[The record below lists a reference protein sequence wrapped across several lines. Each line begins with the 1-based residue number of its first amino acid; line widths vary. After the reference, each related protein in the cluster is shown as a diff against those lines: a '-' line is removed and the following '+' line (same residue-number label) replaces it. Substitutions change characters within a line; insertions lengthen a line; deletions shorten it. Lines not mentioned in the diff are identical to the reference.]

1 MFGIWRVNTHARE
14 KARPRGMSTSPAT
27 LRLKPRLSHLTS
39 TQLLDLAAELAS
51 ATAEGLRIADAR
63 LAEHVVLPEGMWSTV
78 LLNEDLVRR
87 VMRTLGAVDRAASQ
101 VCRLWHTC
109 WRATLLPRRI
119 LHLDGMPVHSGN
131 ASHQI
136 VALNGQLAAVGGRA
150 DGSNMAVDQLDR
162 HMYLWDRQLKV
173 VQSAESQCRRGAD
186 CYMAIGNSSLYV
198 CYGHE
203 GPMAHLMDVQE
214 APQGIHRYS
223 LGDFTTPL
231 AHDASETL
239 TFHMCIAGGLVFA
252 SLSPSG
258 MFVPEIEEEQ
268 PPGMLR
274 AFDAATR
281 SYSSTSAR
289 RSTNK

>member
-27 LRLKPRLSHLTS
+27 LRLKARLTHLTGQ
-39 TQLLDLAAELAS
+39 QLLDLAAELAS

-101 VCRLWHTC
+101 VCSLWLTC

-119 LHLDGMPVHSGN
+119 LHLDGTPVHSGN

-136 VALNGQLAAVGGRA
+136 VALDGQRLAAVGGRE

-162 HMYLWDRQLKV
+162 HMYLWDRQLEV
-173 VQSAESQCRRGAD
+173 VQSAESQCRRGGD
-186 CYMAIGNSSLYV
+186 CYIAIGNSSLYV

-203 GPMAHLMDVQE
+203 GPMSHLMDGQ
-214 APQGIHRYS
+214 
-223 LGDFTTPL
+223 
-231 AHDASETL
+231 
-239 TFHMCIAGGLVFA
+239 
-252 SLSPSG
+252 
-258 MFVPEIEEEQ
+258 
-268 PPGMLR
+268 
-274 AFDAATR
+274 AAT
-281 SYSSTSAR
+281 
-289 RSTNK
+289 

>member
-27 LRLKPRLSHLTS
+27 LRLKARLTHLTS
-39 TQLLDLAAELAS
+39 QQLLDLAAELAS

-136 VALNGQLAAVGGRA
+136 VALDGQRLAAVGGRE

-162 HMYLWDRQLKV
+162 HMYLWDRQLEV

-214 APQGIHRYS
+214 ACLLY
-223 LGDFTTPL
+223 T
-231 AHDASETL
+231 
-239 TFHMCIAGGLVFA
+239 
-252 SLSPSG
+252 SPS
-258 MFVPEIEEEQ
+258 PRD
-268 PPGMLR
+268 L
-274 AFDAATR
+274 
-281 SYSSTSAR
+281 STSRMPSSA
-289 RSTNK
+289 

>member
-1 MFGIWRVNTHARE
+1 
-14 KARPRGMSTSPAT
+14 
-27 LRLKPRLSHLTS
+27 
-39 TQLLDLAAELAS
+39 
-51 ATAEGLRIADAR
+51 
-63 LAEHVVLPEGMWSTV
+63 MWSTV

-87 VMRTLGAVDRAASQ
+87 VMRTMGAVDRAASQ
-101 VCRLWHTC
+101 VCTLWLTC
-109 WRATLLPRRI
+109 WRATLLPRRM
-119 LHLDGMPVHSGN
+119 LHLHGMPVHSGN
-131 ASHQI
+131 ASHQM
-136 VALNGQLAAVGGRA
+136 VALDGQRLAAVGGRA
-150 DGSNMAVDQLDR
+150 VGSNMAVDQLDR